1 MVDLLDT
8 IYNSQNHGSI
18 HGIEASFIFISRCIP
33 QLLADIQ
40 VSLHG
45 SFQSR
50 FGLSHVEAEQ

>member
-1 MVDLLDT
+1 MALKP
-8 IYNSQNHGSI
+8 
-18 HGIEASFIFISRCIP
+18 GIIKPGIINKAIFISRFIP

-45 SFQSR
+45 SFQSH